1 MYGPMNGKLSNLH
14 SIISE
19 KAVMGIHRDMDDN
32 PRM

>member
-1 MYGPMNGKLSNLH
+1 MNVKLSSLH

-19 KAVMGIHRDMDDN
+19 KAVMGIRRDMGDN